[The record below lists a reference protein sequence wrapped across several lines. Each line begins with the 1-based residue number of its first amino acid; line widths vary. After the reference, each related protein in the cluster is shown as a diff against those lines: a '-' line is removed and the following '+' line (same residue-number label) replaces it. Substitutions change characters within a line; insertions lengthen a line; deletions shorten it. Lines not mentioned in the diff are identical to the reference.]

1 MDPTAEFIVE
11 VNADVRPAIAPMY
24 TDAGIRLW
32 PSRGRDRA
40 RPRVVSLEKV
50 RRIWKSLNSSHINL
64 VVDGATVP
72 LIYFPSGLRLRA
84 ELLRTASHSTLSIC
98 DQSFHTH
105 FIGSAVGYH
114 NHSHEPRNVS
124 RAAGSGSPASWL
136 LILSAGGIDS
146 PTYGQQADLPLNTQ
160 RLHTLQALPAK
171 PASAA
176 PPPWPTR
183 ACIFDHGPMGPTVM
197 TVRARSGCSDGR

>member
-1 MDPTAEFIVE
+1 
-11 VNADVRPAIAPMY
+11 MY

-40 RPRVVSLEKV
+40 RPRVVSFARKLDEFG
-50 RRIWKSLNSSHINL
+50 SLNSCTSIYINL
-64 VVDGATVP
+64 FVDGATVP

-84 ELLRTASHSTLSIC
+84 ELLRTASHSTLSRC
-98 DQSFHTH
+98 NQSFH
-105 FIGSAVGYH
+105 ISLGQRYH